1 MVVGLK
7 HEMSVESGTAS
18 ISTGAEEGEEEK
30 RELSTGTCVH
40 VRTCTCIHV

>member
-18 ISTGAEEGEEEK
+18 VSTGAEEEEEK
-30 RELSTGTCVH
+30 RELSTGTCLH

>member
-7 HEMSVESGTAS
+7 NEMSVESGAGS
-18 ISTGAEEGEEEK
+18 SSTGAEEEEEK

-40 VRTCTCIHV
+40 VQY